1 MYEVEFRIPTATYAY
16 VNLKV
21 MSASSKG
28 LMSLLDNM
36 DDELALKLGRTG
48 AALIG
53 AVNHGHANPGA
64 APVMPDEDAY
74 LAMDAAKQRALI
86 QPDAAELIK
95 HERSLSESDRRGIV
109 SMLGGDPDF
118 SAEELIK
125 SELGGKILKTMPV
138 EAARAASQQ
147 EPEGTIQPGSVEAAV
162 APPRPWNRQPETVQQ
177 KPWEAKTATQQ
188 PPYTGGLDD
197 FFS

>member
-1 MYEVEFRIPTATYAY
+1 MYEVEFRIPTAQYAY
-16 VNLKV
+16 VNLKI

-28 LMSLLDNM
+28 LMSLLDDM
-36 DDELALKLGRTG
+36 DDSLALKLGQTG

-53 AVNHGHANPGA
+53 AVNHGHANPG
-64 APVMPDEDAY
+64 
-74 LAMDAAKQRALI
+74 
-86 QPDAAELIK
+86 DAAEPAK

-109 SMLGGDPDF
+109 SMLGGDPDY

-125 SELGGKILKTMPV
+125 SELGGKILKTMTV
-138 EAARAASQQ
+138 EAAIQAASQQ

-177 KPWEAKTATQQ
+177 KPWEEGKPRPGIDAEIKPVGAKVTVAGTEFKKIA
-188 PPYTGGLDD
+188 TGGLDD